1 MDIIEEDYLEC
12 EKGWVFTTLMFIG
25 GFYGTFTYSI
35 RGGVFCNAQT
45 ANFVLCAMALGNG
58 RWSQAAYYLIPMS
71 AYLLGTIVSEAIP
84 NPVKRY
90 YLIRWDTLLIL
101 IEMILVVILGFLPES
116 TPYQV
121 SQIIINFICS
131 MQYNTFRQANGI
143 PMATTFC
150 TNHIRQ
156 VGVSIVKVLKKHH
169 PSAKIRLWNH
179 VKMILVFVLGG
190 ILGVILCRLFV
201 AKAIWFTLIPLGI
214 IFIRLLYADLKKEK
228 GLMDQV
234 PHGH

>member
-58 RWSQAAYYLIPMS
+58 RWSQATYYLIPMS

-156 VGVSIVKVLKKHH
+156 VGVSIVKVLKKHN

-190 ILGVILCRLFV
+190 ILGVILCHLFV